1 MDKHNV
7 FMIDE
12 APLIDAI
19 KKYGKGA
26 ESKDYEY
33 GVSIYMKR
41 KLEEQYKEPFCITFE
56 VKPGKID
63 IRRQFKASAEEVHK
77 ILREMLQ
84 EDTPV
89 DFGLVKGTID
99 NHEESAFA
107 FQVKKFLGDA
117 NGTYNQELL
126 SYIHKVLGKYRPGEA
141 SLIVLPSLKNVPV
154 NTGKNIQVDI
164 EYLRKN
170 IVVPNGSFQAV
181 FILVYDNKAI
191 IRQIWP
197 PFE

>member
-12 APLIDAI
+12 APLIEVI
-19 KKYGKGA
+19 KKYGRGA
-26 ESKDYEY
+26 ESKDYEFA
-33 GVSIYMKR
+33 VSIYMKR

-56 VKPGKID
+56 VKPGKMG

-77 ILREMLQ
+77 ILREMLH

-99 NHEESAFA
+99 KHEESAFA
-107 FQVKKFLGDA
+107 FQVKKFLGYA
-117 NGTYNQELL
+117 NDTYNQELL
-126 SYIHKVLGKYRPGEA
+126 SYIHKVLGKFRPGEA
-141 SLIVLPSLKNVPV
+141 SLIILPSLKNIPI
-154 NTGKNIQVDI
+154 NSGKNIQVEI

-170 IVVPNGSFQAV
+170 IVVPKGSFQAV
-181 FILVYDNKAI
+181 FILVYENKAI

-197 PFE
+197 PLK